1 MLLMR
6 KQQRI
11 VEDIRN
17 RFLNELNQE
26 IEDRFGGNKTKAA
39 EAVEMNRVS
48 FTNLCNGREGA
59 TIDKLIQI
67 GFLLGWKIELKI
79 NRKSGDGK

>member
-1 MLLMR
+1 MR
-6 KQQRI
+6 KQKLI
-11 VEDIRN
+11 VDDIRN
-17 RFLNELNQE
+17 RLLNELIQDVK
-26 IEDRFGGNKTKAA
+26 DRFDGNKTKAA
-39 EAVEMNRVS
+39 EAIDMHRIP

-67 GFLLGWKIELKI
+67 GAKLGWKIELTI